1 MAGVYP
7 QEGQATTPMGLDR
20 VQHRTIAADDDNGT
34 GLLHIAGDKRAQ
46 ALREGMRSRIAIVL
60 ADEDLRRRRQ
70 TQPGLRARLDRT
82 IQTPTTNIR
91 GDLRGGEVV
100 DVLPL
105 KNTLTHDTAG
115 DVGADGDHD
124 GAVRRR
130 RFGAGGDNDGQRGAL
145 MKPTTLLLQGVVLD
159 NVKNLITVGDEFSL
173 QLR

>member
-7 QEGQATTPMGLDR
+7 QEGQATTPVGLDR
-20 VQHRTIAADDDNGT
+20 VQHRPIAANDDDGA
-34 GLLHIAGDKRAQ
+34 GLLQIGGDKRAQ
-46 ALREGMRSRIAIVL
+46 ALSEGMRPRIAIVL
-60 ADEDLRRRRQ
+60 ADEDLGRRRQ
-70 TQPGLRARLDRT
+70 TQAGLRARLDRP
-82 IQTPTTNIR
+82 IQPPTTNIR

-145 MKPTTLLLQGVVLD
+145 MKPTTLFLQGVVLD
-159 NVKNLITVGDEFSL
+159 DVKHLITARGEFTL
-173 QLR
+173 QRG